1 MISPSL
7 FNFPSISIFYFGK
20 NNNNKIW
27 ILIDELFIGLLPP
40 PPLILFL
47 MIQPNYI
54 QIRKYNWIYFHN
66 RFHWPSSCSYLFNY
80 RERKKNVR
88 PGLDP
93 QFEPDRTSF
102 FPYSFRSM
110 SRIAGRWHAN
120 AIPRPGALKRKKPFD
135 LRFSTESEIFSTPT
149 SI

>member
-7 FNFPSISIFYFGK
+7 FHFPSISIFYFGK

-40 PPLILFL
+40 PPRFCFLWSNRIIFKSANITEFIFITDFIGRRLVLI
-47 MIQPNYI
+47 
-54 QIRKYNWIYFHN
+54 
-66 RFHWPSSCSYLFNY
+66 YLIIE
-80 RERKKNVR
+80 RERKMFV
-88 PGLDP
+88 LDWIRNSNRIEP
-93 QFEPDRTSF
+93 VFSLTLFGVWVASPVDGTPTQFRDQAHWKE
-102 FPYSFRSM
+102 
-110 SRIAGRWHAN
+110 
-120 AIPRPGALKRKKPFD
+120 KKPFD